1 MHQLE
6 QWALRTLRPGS
17 FTAPE
22 FADLVLTG
30 YVLEHPK
37 HTSGKRVRTS
47 PVVQVQGNRVTTA
60 SGSVYILGEP
70 EEGYAQYCREIG
82 LPIDPE
88 QPIRVKK

>member
-1 MHQLE
+1 MYQLQ
-6 QWALRTLRPGS
+6 QWAVRTLPSS
-17 FTAPE
+17 FMEPE
-22 FADLVLTG
+22 VAGLVLTG
-30 YVLEHPK
+30 YVLDHPK
-37 HTSGKRVRTS
+37 HAPDQIICTS
-47 PVVQVQGNRVTTA
+47 PIVQVQGKRVTTA